1 MSEVLSAKE
10 GGKMNFDLYR
20 QRLEEAQGD
29 SQMLLELLDE
39 LIKKAR
45 EMFSEEKLAE
55 LAGEGKFELSYYE
68 TVRDT
73 QDDPEILAAEI
84 ADFLTEI
91 EKVSGGK

>member
-1 MSEVLSAKE
+1 MAEILSAKE

-29 SQMLLELLDE
+29 SQMLLELLNE
-39 LIKKAR
+39 LIKKVK
-45 EMFSEEKLAE
+45 EMFSEEGLVELAE
-55 LAGEGKFELSYYE
+55 EGKFELSYYE

-84 ADFLTEI
+84 NDFLTEM
-91 EKVSGGK
+91 EKISG